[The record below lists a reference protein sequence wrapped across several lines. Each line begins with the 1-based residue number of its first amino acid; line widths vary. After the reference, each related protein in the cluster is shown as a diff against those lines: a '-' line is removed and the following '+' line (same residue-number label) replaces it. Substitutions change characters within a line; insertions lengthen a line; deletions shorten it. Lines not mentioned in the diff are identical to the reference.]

1 MENENN
7 ESLELIVS
15 DVQEQKAI
23 TFNYEHFKN
32 ILSGKLEV
40 YKNTIYTEDNISEAK
55 ADRAKLNKL
64 SKALNDEKKRVKNEL
79 LKPYIDF
86 ETKVKELIGIV
97 DEATITVDNQIKS
110 FEEKDK
116 QEKLEEIIKYFDEK
130 NVDYKGLIDFDKIFQ
145 NEWLNKTYT
154 LKKVQMN
161 IDHIFARTNQDIE
174 MFEETF
180 KNEKDILIQ
189 AKQIY
194 FENINEPTVATL
206 TMQKVNEIKE
216 FNKKMAD
223 TEQNIT
229 KTEEK
234 ITNSVQNVANEEKV
248 GRVFKIVCTYEK
260 LKELNNFL
268 VSRGGYETEVLER
281 F

>member
-23 TFNYEHFKN
+23 TFNYEHLKN

-40 YKNTIYTEDNISEAK
+40 YKNTIYTEDNISEVK

-154 LKKVQMN
+154 LKKVQQD
-161 IDHIFARTNQDIE
+161 IDHIIARTNQDIE

-206 TMQKVNEIKE
+206 TMQKINEIKE
-216 FNKKMAD
+216 FNKKIAD
-223 TEQNIT
+223 TEQIIT
-229 KTEEK
+229 KEEEK
-234 ITNSVQNVANEEKV
+234 ITTSEQNVANEEKV

-260 LKELNNFL
+260 LKKLNDFL
-268 VSRGGYETEVLER
+268 VNQGGYETEVLER

>member
-15 DVQEQKAI
+15 DVQEQKKI
-23 TFNYEHFKN
+23 TFNYEQLKN
-32 ILSGKLEV
+32 ILSGKLEI
-40 YKNTIYTEDNISEAK
+40 YKNTIYIEGNISEVK

-86 ETKVKELIGIV
+86 ENKVKELIGIV
-97 DEATITVDNQIKS
+97 DEATITVDNQIKA

-130 NVDYKGLIDFDKIFQ
+130 NVAYKGLIDFDNVFQ
-145 NEWLNKTYT
+145 EQWLNKTYT
-154 LKKVQMN
+154 MKKVQMD
-161 IDHIFARTNQDIE
+161 IDHIIARTKMDMESLENS
-174 MFEETF
+174 FED
-180 KNEKDILIQ
+180 KSILQQ
-189 AKQIY
+189 AKGFY
-194 FENINEPTVATL
+194 FANIDQSAVLSL
-206 TMQKVNEIKE
+206 TMQKINEIKE
-216 FNKKMAD
+216 FNKKIED

-229 KTEEK
+229 KAEEI
-234 ITNSVQNVANEEKV
+234 ITNSVQNVASDVKV
-248 GRVFKIVCTYEK
+248 GRVFKIVCTFEK
-260 LKELNNFL
+260 IKALNDFL
-268 VSRGGYETEVLER
+268 VNQGGYDTEVLER

>member
-23 TFNYEHFKN
+23 TFNYERLKN

-154 LKKVQMN
+154 LKKVQMDIN
-161 IDHIFARTNQDIE
+161 HIFTRTKMDIE
-174 MFEETF
+174 SLEQSFND
-180 KNEKDILIQ
+180 KVILQQ
-189 AKQIY
+189 AKQFY
-194 FENINEPTVATL
+194 FANINQSAVLSL
-206 TMQKVNEIKE
+206 TMQKVTEIKE
-216 FNKKMAD
+216 FNKKVAD

-234 ITNSVQNVANEEKV
+234 ITNTVQNVENEEKV

-260 LKELNNFL
+260 LKELNDFL
-268 VSRGGYETEVLER
+268 VNQGGYETKVLER

>member
-23 TFNYEHFKN
+23 TFNYEHLKN

>member
-1 MENENN
+1 MEIALSNDIKPQ
-7 ESLELIVS
+7 SLKIKNKDEIMSNLKNVMT
-15 DVQEQKAI
+15 K
-23 TFNYEHFKN
+23 YERVLTKET
-32 ILSGKLEV
+32 LKEGM
-40 YKNTIYTEDNISEAK
+40 
-55 ADRAKLNKL
+55 ADRAELNKNRKEL
-64 SKALNDEKKRVKNEL
+64 EDYRKNLKKEIM
-79 LKPYIDF
+79 KPYQEFEDDYKEIIALIDD
-86 ETKVKELIGIV
+86 GIFNL
-97 DEATITVDNQIKS
+97 DNQIKS

-130 NVDYKGLIDFDKIFQ
+130 NVDYKGLIDFDNIFQ

-154 LKKVQMN
+154 LKKVQQD
-161 IDHIFARTNQDIE
+161 IDHIIARTNQDIE

-206 TMQKVNEIKE
+206 TMQKINEIKE
-216 FNKKMAD
+216 FNKKIAD

-234 ITNSVQNVANEEKV
+234 ITDSVQNVANEEKV
-248 GRVFKIVCTYEK
+248 GRVFKVVCTYEK
-260 LKELNNFL
+260 LKELNDFL
-268 VSRGGYETEVLER
+268 VNQGGYETEVLER